1 MQQLDCIILVDDD
14 EVTNYVHESVI
25 EDAGVTKDVLVAED
39 GQRALNL
46 LQELEAKQAPSPNLI
61 FLDINM
67 PVMNGFEFLDAYQQM
82 KGQFK
87 QPVIIVMLT
96 SSLNPKDVSRAQAAG
111 ATDFLDKPLTT
122 DKLNN
127 VLGKYFDGK

>member
-14 EVTNYVHESVI
+14 EVTNFVHEAVI
-25 EDAGVTKDVLVAED
+25 EDAGVTKEVLVVED
-39 GQRALNL
+39 GRKALNL
-46 LQELEAKQAPSPNLI
+46 LQELENNSTNCPNLI

-82 KGQFK
+82 KGQLK

-96 SSLNPKDVSRAQAAG
+96 SSLNPQDVVRAQAAG
-111 ATDFLDKPLTT
+111 ATDFLDKPLTA
-122 DKLNN
+122 DKLND

>member
-1 MQQLDCIILVDDD
+1 VDDD

-25 EDAGVTKDVLVAED
+25 EDAGVTREVLVAED
-39 GQRALNL
+39 GRKALNL
-46 LQELEAKQAPSPNLI
+46 LQELKEVKSSCPNLI

-82 KGQFK
+82 KGQLK

-96 SSLNPKDVSRAQAAG
+96 SSLNPQDVVRAQAAG
-111 ATDFLDKPLTT
+111 ATDFLDKPLTA
-122 DKLNN
+122 DKLND

>member
-96 SSLNPKDVSRAQAAG
+96 SSLNTQDVARAQAAG

>member
-25 EDAGVTKDVLVAED
+25 ENAGVAKEVLVAED
-39 GQRALNL
+39 GRKALNL
-46 LQELEAKQAPSPNLI
+46 LQELENNTTSCPNLI

-67 PVMNGFEFLDAYQQM
+67 PVMNGFEFLDAYQKM
-82 KGQFK
+82 KSQLK

-96 SSLNPKDVSRAQAAG
+96 SSLNPKDVVRAQAAG

-127 VLGKYFDGK
+127 VLNKYFDGK

>member
-25 EDAGVTKDVLVAED
+25 EDADVTKDVLVAED
-39 GQRALNL
+39 GQKALNL
-46 LQELEAKQAPSPNLI
+46 LQELETKGADCPNLI

-87 QPVIIVMLT
+87 QPVIIVMFT
-96 SSLNPKDVSRAQAAG
+96 SSLNTQDVARAQAAG
-111 ATDFLDKPLTT
+111 VADFLDKPLTAG
-122 DKLNN
+122 KLND
-127 VLGKYFDGK
+127 VLDKYFDGK

>member
-1 MQQLDCIILVDDD
+1 MQKLDCIILVDDD

-25 EDAGVTKDVLVAED
+25 EDADAAKDVRVAED
-39 GQRALNL
+39 GQQALNL
-46 LQELEAKQAPSPNLI
+46 LQELEAKESPCPNLI

-67 PVMNGFEFLDAYQQM
+67 PVMNGFEFLNAYQQM

-96 SSLNPKDVSRAQAAG
+96 SSLNTQDVARARAAG
-111 ATDFLDKPLTT
+111 ATDFLDKPLTPE
-122 DKLNN
+122 KLNK
-127 VLGKYFDGK
+127 VLDEHFDSE

>member
-25 EDAGVTKDVLVAED
+25 EDADAAKDVRVAED
-39 GQRALNL
+39 GQQALNL
-46 LQELEAKQAPSPNLI
+46 LQELEAKESPRPNLI

-67 PVMNGFEFLDAYQQM
+67 PVMNGFEFLNAYQQM

-96 SSLNPKDVSRAQAAG
+96 SSLNTQDVARARAAG
-111 ATDFLDKPLTT
+111 AADFLDKPLTA
-122 DKLNN
+122 DKLNK
-127 VLGKYFDGK
+127 VLGKYFGGD

>member
-1 MQQLDCIILVDDD
+1 MQKLDCIILVDDD

-25 EDAGVTKDVLVAED
+25 EDAGVTKEVLVAED

-46 LQELEAKQAPSPNLI
+46 LQELKAKEAPYPNLI

-96 SSLNPKDVSRAQAAG
+96 SSLNTQDVARAQAAG
-111 ATDFLDKPLTT
+111 AADFLDKPLTA

>member
-1 MQQLDCIILVDDD
+1 LVDDD

-25 EDAGVTKDVLVAED
+25 EDAGVTREVLVAED
-39 GQRALNL
+39 GRKALNL
-46 LQELEAKQAPSPNLI
+46 LQELKEVKSSCPNLI

-82 KGQFK
+82 KGQLK

-96 SSLNPKDVSRAQAAG
+96 SSLNTSDVARARAAG
-111 ATDFLDKPLTT
+111 ATDFLDKPLTPE
-122 DKLNN
+122 KLNK
-127 VLGKYFDGK
+127 VLNEHFDGE